1 MVDKSTER
9 RIAPR
14 FALDVPLQVR
24 VTGQGAEH
32 QPATTRDL
40 SASGIFFYMERALD
54 TGSTIELIL
63 ELAPGTVL
71 NYVCRVV
78 RVETEEGTR
87 VGMAGA
93 FQTPLT

>member
-1 MVDKSTER
+1 MVEMSTER

-24 VTGQGAEH
+24 VAGQSAEH

-40 SASGIFFYMERALD
+40 SASGVFFYMESALD
-54 TGSTIELIL
+54 TGSTIELTL

-71 NYVCRVV
+71 NYVCKVV
-78 RVETEEGTR
+78 RVETVEGPR
-87 VGMAGA
+87 VGMAA
-93 FQTPLT
+93 EFQ